1 MPRKL
6 LTMSTWHVRLASR
19 ASPSHQG
26 LTPIKVRGDARDAYK
41 HAMRGS
47 LSTERGI
54 NACFMQQ

>member
-1 MPRKL
+1 
-6 LTMSTWHVRLASR
+6 MSTWHVRLASR